1 MLAGPSLYRDVVAT
15 AAGRLEIS
23 PQCGAKYC
31 QKERNRMSGLI
42 TGLVLLALGALA
54 AASSIVARRPD
65 AKAYIE
71 LMVPY
76 QGWFGF
82 ITCLWGAWII
92 INAIINLNWFGY
104 VPVWWLTYL
113 ATGVLIASLGLLLGY
128 ALLTKLIFS
137 HNASAAQ
144 RGEQIRAAI
153 VPYQTVLGYA
163 AIVLGLWT
171 IVATFLYRI

>member
-1 MLAGPSLYRDVVAT
+1 
-15 AAGRLEIS
+15 
-23 PQCGAKYC
+23 
-31 QKERNRMSGLI
+31 MSGLI

-82 ITCLWGAWII
+82 ITCLWGAWTI

-128 ALLTKLIFS
+128 ALLTKYIFS
-137 HNASAAQ
+137 HSAQAAQ
-144 RGEQIRAAI
+144 RGEQIRAVI
-153 VPYQTVLGYA
+153 VPYQTVLGYV

-171 IVATFLYRI
+171 IVATFLYRILAGA

>member
-1 MLAGPSLYRDVVAT
+1 
-15 AAGRLEIS
+15 
-23 PQCGAKYC
+23 
-31 QKERNRMSGLI
+31 MSGLI

-82 ITCLWGAWII
+82 ITCLWGAWTIV
-92 INAIINLNWFGY
+92 NAIINLNWFSY

-113 ATGVLIASLGLLLGY
+113 ATGVLIASLGMLLGY
-128 ALLTKLIFS
+128 ALLTKFIFS
-137 HNASAAQ
+137 HNVQAAQ
-144 RGEQIRAAI
+144 RGEQIRAVI
-153 VPYQTVLGYA
+153 VPYQTVLGYV

>member
-1 MLAGPSLYRDVVAT
+1 
-15 AAGRLEIS
+15 
-23 PQCGAKYC
+23 
-31 QKERNRMSGLI
+31 MSGLI

-82 ITCLWGAWII
+82 ITCLWGTWTI

-128 ALLTKLIFS
+128 ALLTKFIFS
-137 HNASAAQ
+137 HSAQAAQ
-144 RGEQIRAAI
+144 RNRKRMIRKKPAR
-153 VPYQTVLGYA
+153 T
-163 AIVLGLWT
+163 
-171 IVATFLYRI
+171 

>member
-1 MLAGPSLYRDVVAT
+1 MWWRRPQAVSKYHRNMVRNVVT
-15 AAGRLEIS
+15 
-23 PQCGAKYC
+23 
-31 QKERNRMSGLI
+31 KERNSMSGLI

-71 LMVPY
+71 MMVPY

-92 INAIINLNWFGY
+92 INAIINLNWFGH

-137 HNASAAQ
+137 RNATAAE

-171 IVATFLYRI
+171 IVATFLYRVV